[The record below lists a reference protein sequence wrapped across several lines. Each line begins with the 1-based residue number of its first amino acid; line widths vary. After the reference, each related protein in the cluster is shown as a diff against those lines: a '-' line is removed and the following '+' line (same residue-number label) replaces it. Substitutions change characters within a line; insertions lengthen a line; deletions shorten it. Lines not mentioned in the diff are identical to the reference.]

1 MSKRFIW
8 FDLGY
13 TLVYTERERWYEAFL
28 KQQGIH
34 RSRDEVE
41 RAYHKTDKLFMRE
54 YPGVLGQDGTTFLPW
69 YLGVLNYQLGL
80 SFPLHEQAAAMS
92 ALRTEMPL
100 DWQPYPFSER
110 VLKQLRQQGYGI
122 GLISNWDGSAREVL
136 ERCHLQSYFDHI
148 IVSSEVG
155 MEKPDKRIFE
165 YALNLAGVNA
175 KECCYVG
182 DNYYDDVVGSSRVG
196 MRALLINRYG
206 RFGIEELPEAHVIG
220 SVLEVLPI
228 LTGEMLQKQA

>member
-1 MSKRFIW
+1 MSKRYIW

-28 KQQGIH
+28 NQQGIH
-34 RSRDEVE
+34 RTLDEIE

-54 YPGVLGQDGTTFLPW
+54 YVGVLGQDGATFFPW

-80 SFPLHEQAAAMS
+80 SFPLHEQAEAMS

-100 DWQPYPFSER
+100 DWQPYPFAAR
-110 VLKQLRQQGYGI
+110 VLKQLQQQGFGI
-122 GLISNWDGSAREVL
+122 GLISNWDLTAREVL
-136 ERCHLQSYFDHI
+136 ERCRLLAYFDHI

-165 YALNLAGVNA
+165 YALNAAGVNP
-175 KECCYVG
+175 ENCCYVG
-182 DNYYDDVVGSSRVG
+182 DNYYDDIVGSSQVG
-196 MRALLINRYG
+196 MPALLINRYG
-206 RFGIEELPEAHVIG
+206 RFGIEELPQARIIS
-220 SVLEVLPI
+220 SVLEVVPI
-228 LTGEMLQKQA
+228 VSGEVLQKQA